1 MKRIYLIMA
10 VIVAAMMMSC
20 VPEVEKATVETR
32 EVADITS
39 NSVRVI
45 CNVSDDGG
53 AEVSS
58 RGVCWDTLYNPII
71 ETALSMDAGSGIGN
85 YECEIDG
92 LNSNT
97 TYYVRAYATNSAGVS
112 YGEEMNF
119 NTLSG
124 DEDNE
129 DNEGNEGNENGDD
142 NGEGDDNNND
152 NGNNDDNDGDNYDPD
167 GEIVGHGYV
176 DLGLPSGLKWATCNV
191 GADKPEDYGDYFAWG
206 EIIPKSSYTEETY
219 IHWNDVNGDGWWD
232 VNAGELTIIS
242 DFSGNAQYDAATANW
257 GGSWRMPTKEEMQE
271 LVDNCIRR
279 VWVVHNG
286 VEGFKVTGPNGN
298 SIFLP
303 AAGWRTGV
311 SLQDDVYDAFYWV
324 STMHEYNDNLAY
336 LFHFFNGYDDEAV
349 YSSRYLGFSVRPV
362 SE

>member
-10 VIVAAMMMSC
+10 MIVAAMMMSSC
-20 VPEVEKATVETR
+20 VSEVEKATVETR
-32 EVADITS
+32 EVTDVTS
-39 NSVRVI
+39 SSVRVI

-58 RGVCWDTLYNPII
+58 RGVCWDTSENPTI
-71 ETALSMDAGSGIGN
+71 ETAQSQEAGQGIGN
-85 YECEIDG
+85 YECEING

-129 DNEGNEGNENGDD
+129 GNENGDD
-142 NGEGDDNNND
+142 NGDGDDNNN
-152 NGNNDDNDGDNYDPD
+152 GDNDEDNSDQG
-167 GEIVGHGYV
+167 GEIAGHIYV
-176 DLGLPSGLKWATCNV
+176 DLGLPSGLKWATCNI

-206 EIIPKSSYTEETY
+206 ETETKSTYTVDNSATYGLSISQLQSQGII
-219 IHWNDVNGDGWWD
+219 NVDN
-232 VNAGELTIIS
+232 NLTPS
-242 DFSGNAQYDAATANW
+242 HDAAAVNW
-257 GGSWRMPTKEEMQE
+257 GGSWRMPTKTEQEE
-271 LVDNCIRR
+271 LINNCT
-279 VWVVHNG
+279 WTWPTQNG
-286 VEGFKVTGPNGN
+286 VYGCKVTGPNGN

-303 AAGWRTGV
+303 AAGCYNGSSIGGEAYFGGCLSSTPYNVDNVGYAYSLLFLYGV
-311 SLQDDVYDAFYWV
+311 QEV
-324 STMHEYNDNLAY
+324 EYGER
-336 LFHFFNGYDDEAV
+336 HFGQT
-349 YSSRYLGFSVRPV
+349 VRPV